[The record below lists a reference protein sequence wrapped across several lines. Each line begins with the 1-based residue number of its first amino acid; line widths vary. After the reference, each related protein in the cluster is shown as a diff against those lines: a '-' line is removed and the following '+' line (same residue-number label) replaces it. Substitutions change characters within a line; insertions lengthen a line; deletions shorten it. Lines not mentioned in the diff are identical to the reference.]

1 MIFQTINGFQN
12 VHIINKS
19 KYIFDVNKKTYV
31 SLRPIPENLLFITQT
46 QLPKDKPIPKL
57 LNVLGHTPYYIYTTE
72 GIKHIYSG
80 IKGGKYIL
88 FDGVYI
94 NIKKLPEY
102 SVIIMSPPKSKFE
115 KFLDLFKKKPPSPN
129 TTQSPKKDYQLIAK
143 QVYTF
148 LLKNADMS
156 ANQQVSL
163 HVSSD
168 FKIQYIYR

>member
-1 MIFQTINGFQN
+1 MEEVVFTINGFQN

-80 IKGGKYIL
+80 I
-88 FDGVYI
+88 
-94 NIKKLPEY
+94 
-102 SVIIMSPPKSKFE
+102 
-115 KFLDLFKKKPPSPN
+115 
-129 TTQSPKKDYQLIAK
+129 
-143 QVYTF
+143 
-148 LLKNADMS
+148 
-156 ANQQVSL
+156 
-163 HVSSD
+163 
-168 FKIQYIYR
+168 